1 MDSSLDNTLKK
12 FNVYAKNLTLESD
25 SDIDYEVAFYF
36 DYRVDL
42 YEANSNQLNYENI
55 FAKPKAVRV
64 IPKKKKFK
72 MCSIKE

>member
-1 MDSSLDNTLKK
+1 MNSSLDNTLKK

-36 DYRVDL
+36 GYRVDL
-42 YEANSNQLNYENI
+42 YEANNNQLNYENI
-55 FAKPKAVRV
+55 FAKPKSVRV

-72 MCSIKE
+72 MYSIKE